1 MRAGFKPTS
10 LIEYKRFRI
19 IHHRPTRSGEQTI
32 LEAGCAANTIQ
43 RASRAF
49 EIIGLPHSI
58 LPCNTSLLE
67 RDGKGFACKAPRC
80 DLIFQMQE
88 IGFDLNERV
97 GYVFPESGYRLFA
110 IPKGLRRT
118 ILKAIRFAVFESNE
132 SVGQHREADVL
143 RRDDSTWVGDGQK
156 CGSGRQGHRNPLKVC
171 SG

>member
-49 EIIGLPHSI
+49 EIIGLPNAI

-88 IGFDLNERV
+88 IGFDLNEVGVSQNEWDENVGARV
-97 GYVFPESGYRLFA
+97 LYKLCNLLIA
-110 IPKGLRRT
+110 
-118 ILKAIRFAVFESNE
+118 SN
-132 SVGQHREADVL
+132 
-143 RRDDSTWVGDGQK
+143 K
-156 CGSGRQGHRNPLKVC
+156 
-171 SG
+171 